1 MKYRN
6 TITGV
11 IVDVPSEVTGTLW
24 EPVEKPAP
32 VLQKD
37 EKKTPA
43 KKTKKK

>member
-11 IVDVPSEVTGTLW
+11 IVDVPSEVTGIW